1 MTIQNCISYKEKG
14 IEEQEVIAMIETYP
28 LTAYIRQNPELYDD
42 ILYLLDKKELVY
54 IHPYKQRDYR
64 TPNMIEAFTQ
74 FGIKITGK
82 ESFVK
87 FRDKKLYIK
96 VRLDI
101 ES

>member
-54 IHPYKQRDYR
+54 IHLYKQRDYR

>member
-42 ILYLLDKKELVY
+42 ILYLLDKKEVVF
-54 IHPYKQRDYR
+54 IQPYKQRDYR

-101 ES
+101 EP